1 MLNKPACRT
10 QGFERRLKH
19 VPHPAG
25 TQGQGQGQGKGKG
38 TRAEPV

>member
-1 MLNKPACRT
+1 MLNKPACRA

-19 VPHPAG
+19 ALHPAG
-25 TQGQGQGQGKGKG
+25 TQGQGQGKAKD